1 MSFAGFSIPTKIVK
15 AGRQAKSVGGLLGAH
30 SVSKAVSK
38 IRKVRRKSEFH
49 SFLPGRSSRK
59 RSQIANPNET
69 GKQRKSAPCG
79 LIPELPR
86 SCRVSSCFA
95 LPCPV
100 QSCSVLSSPVLSCRV
115 GRPAADTRGS
125 LFPERMP
132 CRTAAKAR
140 GPMPRTGRFVLRT
153 DASEKIT
160 GKKFSFLIHYP

>member
-15 AGRQAKSVGGLLGAH
+15 AGRQAKPVGGLLGAH

-69 GKQRKSAPCG
+69 GKQRKSTPCG

-95 LPCPV
+95 LSCLVLFCPV
-100 QSCSVLSSPVLSCRV
+100 QSCSVLSSLVQSCLVVSAVRRPTHADLSSPNGCHV
-115 GRPAADTRGS
+115 GRPRRPAARCRARAGS
-125 LFPERMP
+125 SREQ
-132 CRTAAKAR
+132 T
-140 GPMPRTGRFVLRT
+140 LR
-153 DASEKIT
+153 
-160 GKKFSFLIHYP
+160 KK